1 MNIWAMRTS
10 RNSEEHIN
18 FVKNELENKGILR
31 QGWGY
36 CDEQDLR
43 KIYDKQK
50 APNFDW
56 KEYSTDE
63 LAAWRNAKMLGKYLP
78 ASWNPILVGDIIL
91 VANMPNDG
99 FFTLCRVTGDYSYS
113 EDTKVHDLRHMLP
126 VEVIT
131 KGGVAYS
138 NENVDAALRQ
148 SLRYPGRLWTINSYK
163 DCVDKIISLVK
174 DGKESVLREGS
185 DHVERAKGVVDT
197 LITTSVDNLSETIFK
212 KLRSVLQGAEWE
224 PVLCY
229 ALDPLMKNIQIEH
242 TGGPSECGA
251 DIVISIPNPFDELFP
266 WIIVIQV
273 KNYKGEIG
281 VEVAEQLKQAI
292 ASRSTQGQVIAA
304 YVLTTADTI
313 SEDLK
318 NALENIGDEYNI
330 AVDCVSLSQIKKI
343 ITKGMLLA
351 SISTHSGGVLYE
363 NI

>member
-43 KIYDKQK
+43 KIYAKQK

-56 KEYSTDE
+56 KEYSSHE

-91 VANMPNDG
+91 VTNMPNDG

-113 EDTKVHDLRHMLP
+113 GDTEVHDLRHMLP

-131 KGGVAYS
+131 KGGVPYS
-138 NENVDAALRQ
+138 NKYVDAALRQ
-148 SLRYPGRLWTINSYK
+148 SLKCRGRLWNINPYRN
-163 DCVDKIISLVK
+163 CVNYMINLVEK

-185 DHVERAKGVVDT
+185 DHLERAKEAVVT
-197 LITTSVDNLSETIFK
+197 EIRKNINNLSNTIINE
-212 KLRSVLQGAEWE
+212 LNGVLQGAEWE

-229 ALDPLMKNIQIEH
+229 VLDPLMKNIQIEH

-251 DIVISIPNPFDELFP
+251 DIVINIQNPFDEQFP
-266 WIIVIQV
+266 WIIVIQI

-281 VEVAEQLKQAI
+281 VKVAEQLKQAI
-292 ASRSTQGQVIAA
+292 ASRSSQGKVIAA

-318 NALENIGDEYNI
+318 NALDNIDKESKISTG
-330 AVDCVSLSQIKKI
+330 CVNLSQIKQI

-351 SISTHSGGVLYE
+351 SIS
-363 NI
+363 N

>member
-1 MNIWAMRTS
+1 MNYWAMRTS
-10 RNSEEHIN
+10 RDSEEHIN
-18 FVKNELENKGILR
+18 FVRNELENKGILR

-43 KIYDKQK
+43 KIYDKLK
-50 APNFDW
+50 ASNFNR
-56 KEYSTDE
+56 KEFSSHEEDA
-63 LAAWRNAKMLGKYLP
+63 LWNIKMLGKYCQY
-78 ASWNPILVGDIIL
+78 SKTYIQVGDIIL
-91 VANMPNDG
+91 VPNMPNNSS
-99 FFTLCRVTGDYSYS
+99 FTLCRVTGDYSYS
-113 EDTKVHDLRHMLP
+113 EDTDVHDLRHMLP

-131 KGGVAYS
+131 KGGVPYS
-138 NENVDAALRQ
+138 NKNVDAALRQ
-148 SLRYPGRLWTINSYK
+148 SLRCRGRLWNINPYK
-163 DCVDKIISLVK
+163 DCVDKIISLVEK
-174 DGKESVLREGS
+174 GKESVLREGA
-185 DHVERAKGVVDT
+185 DHVDRAKRTVAAD
-197 LITTSVDNLSETIFK
+197 IITSVDNLSETIVK

-251 DIVISIPNPFDELFP
+251 DIVINIQNPFDEQFP

-281 VEVAEQLKQAI
+281 VQVAEQLIQAI
-292 ASRSTQGQVIAA
+292 DLRKDQGRVIAA

-318 NALENIGDEYNI
+318 KAIENIKKEYKI
-330 AVDCVSLSQIKKI
+330 AADCVKLSQIKQI

-351 SISTHSGGVLYE
+351 SIS
-363 NI
+363 N

>member
-1 MNIWAMRTS
+1 MMNIWAMRTS
-10 RNSEEHIN
+10 RDSEEHIN
-18 FVKNELENKGILR
+18 FVKNELQNKGILR

-36 CDEQDLR
+36 RDEQDLR

-56 KEYSTDE
+56 KEYSSHE

-78 ASWNPILVGDIIL
+78 ASWNPIQVGDIIL

-113 EDTKVHDLRHMLP
+113 EDTEVKDLRHMLP

-131 KGGVAYS
+131 KGGVSYS
-138 NENVDAALRQ
+138 NRKVDAALRQ
-148 SLRYPGRLWTINSYK
+148 SLRCRGRLWNINPYK
-163 DCVDKIISLVK
+163 DCVDKIISLVEK
-174 DGKESVLREGS
+174 GEESVLREGS
-185 DHVERAKGVVDT
+185 DHVERAKQEVST
-197 LITTSVDNLSETIFK
+197 EIRTSVDNLSKTIID
-212 KLRSVLQGAEWE
+212 KLPSVLQGAEWE

-251 DIVISIPNPFDELFP
+251 DIVINIPNPFDELFP

-273 KNYKGEIG
+273 KNYKGAIG

-292 ASRSTQGQVIAA
+292 TSRKDQGQVIAA
-304 YVLTTADTI
+304 YVLTTADKI
-313 SEDLK
+313 SEDLD
-318 NALENIGDEYNI
+318 NALKDISVEYKI
-330 AVDCVSLSQIKKI
+330 AARCLNLSELKKI

-351 SISTHSGGVLYE
+351 SIS
-363 NI
+363 N

>member
-10 RNSEEHIN
+10 RNSENHIN
-18 FVKNELENKGILR
+18 FVRNELENKGILR

-43 KIYDKQK
+43 KIYAKQK

-56 KEYSTDE
+56 KEYSSHE
-63 LAAWRNAKMLGKYLP
+63 LDAWRNAKMLGKYLP
-78 ASWNPILVGDIIL
+78 ASWNPIQVGDIIL
-91 VANMPNDG
+91 VPNMPNDG

-113 EDTKVHDLRHMLP
+113 KDTDVHDLRHMLP

-148 SLRYPGRLWTINSYK
+148 SLRFRGRLWNINPYK
-163 DCVDKIISLVK
+163 DCVDKIISLVEK
-174 DGKESVLREGS
+174 GKESVLREGA
-185 DHVERAKGVVDT
+185 DHVDRAKRTVAAD
-197 LITTSVDNLSETIFK
+197 IITSVDNLSEKIVK

-229 ALDPLMKNIQIEH
+229 ALDPLMRNIQIEH

-251 DIVISIPNPFDELFP
+251 DIVINIPNPFDELAP

-273 KNYKGEIG
+273 KNYIGEIG

-292 ASRSTQGQVIAA
+292 DSRSTQGQVIAA
-304 YVLTTADTI
+304 YVLTTADKI

-318 NALENIGDEYNI
+318 NALKDIYVEYKIPARCLN
-330 AVDCVSLSQIKKI
+330 LSQIKQI
-343 ITKGMLLA
+343 ITKGMLVA
-351 SISTHSGGVLYE
+351 SIS
-363 NI
+363 N

>member
-10 RNSEEHIN
+10 RDSEKHIN
-18 FVKNELENKGILR
+18 FVKNELQNKGILR

-50 APNFDW
+50 DPNFDW
-56 KEYSTDE
+56 KEYSSDE
-63 LAAWRNAKMLGKYLP
+63 LDAWRSAKMLGKYIP
-78 ASWNPILVGDIIL
+78 ATWNPILVGDIIL
-91 VANMPNDG
+91 VPNMPKDG

-113 EDTKVHDLRHMLP
+113 DDTEVGDLRHMLP

-131 KGGVAYS
+131 KGGVANS
-138 NENVDAALRQ
+138 NKFVDAALRQ
-148 SLRYPGRLWTINSYK
+148 SLRCPGRLWNINPYER
-163 DCVDKIISLVK
+163 CVNDMIELVK

-185 DHVERAKGVVDT
+185 DHVARAKETVDA
-197 LITTSVDNLSETIFK
+197 LITKSVNNLSKTIVDE
-212 KLRSVLQGAEWE
+212 LRSVLQGAEWE

-251 DIVISIPNPFDELFP
+251 DIVINIPNPFQEESP

-273 KNYKGEIG
+273 KNYQGEIG

-292 ASRSTQGQVIAA
+292 ASRSRPAQVIAA
-304 YVLTTADTI
+304 YVLTTANII
-313 SEDLK
+313 SEDLA
-318 NALENIGDEYNI
+318 NALKNISVEYKI
-330 AVDCVSLSQIKKI
+330 AAHCLNVSELKKI

-351 SISTHSGGVLYE
+351 SIA
-363 NI
+363 N